1 VLPIEKPKLAL
12 FEMNKNSVIPNI
24 LKRRDMKKND
34 HDDAESSE
42 ESIKISEN
50 DDQVNEGVDLEEK
63 Y

>member
-1 VLPIEKPKLAL
+1 MI
-12 FEMNKNSVIPNI
+12 
-24 LKRRDMKKND
+24 KND

-63 Y
+63 F